1 MSPGPS
7 HKSRPEDEEGVPSF
21 SELVL
26 TPKGQEQ
33 LIAALEEREPTAA
46 LRELMSGEKE
56 LVVERPKTVSSF

>member
-1 MSPGPS
+1 M
-7 HKSRPEDEEGVPSF
+7 PSF